1 MKRSLKYI
9 LLLFIL
15 TSPLLSLGQLWVEE
29 EKGELIELNNKHTK
43 NKRIISISEF
53 VEDLKLAAEQKK
65 DYLLENYAI
74 IYKEK
79 EDRKYVQ
86 KIDIIIESDAEIA
99 VINDNISFIKGSSV
113 TLSNCSFVLPFGFYA
128 LEIRNMNFWNLNLTN
143 LAFAKEFDLDSI
155 KVHGKLDIK
164 YNKETDYINYSNIG
178 IQNSNINSINVR
190 IADSLLSKKE
200 SLGFRKLE
208 SSNIKPHITTLYI
221 NNNRISNCEISNV
234 ESVRINEN
242 HIAYLNLSGKIE
254 SILIKDNQFYIDF
267 RNALMIRQISEYS
280 IFMTI
285 NSGLDVYSS
294 EIGKLNALNNN
305 SLIIENLT
313 NDSIIS
319 IIKRIKD
326 SINGKISNVISFN
339 EKYLFNKITENK
351 HFELLDQNII
361 ITKEQL
367 EILEKLNQENDSLRI
382 THTTCPMFEIRNSEF
397 EILKLNNDTVPI
409 FNITNN
415 NIKDELS
422 LYGLSIDSSFLF
434 YKNKLPLVERI
445 NIDKTSFDNLSFS
458 YNKKSY
464 YGNEDYS
471 KIKDIYKKNQYLSAL
486 DNLIMTHRQFINIL
500 DTQGKGAKK
509 IGILKLKDL
518 ETTKKMYDYYNDT
531 KTENWFNWKG
541 SIFLKWYSDHGTN
554 PFKALSY
561 CFWVVI
567 YFSLFYFIFY
577 NDWDKIDRKFLI
589 KRFNSA
595 MDYFTTE
602 KRIEDFYSTTH
613 DKEMTTFTEFKE
625 TLDKNKVHMP
635 SMLNSLAKPIYQISL
650 FRYKLLSFF
659 YKKAEFMAGRKWL
672 DLKKKDR
679 YLIGTLT
686 FFLTISYIIYLISI
700 RALNSLTL
708 SINAFS
714 TLGFGQ
720 IPVRGFTKYVA
731 IIEGFI
737 GWFLLSIFLVSIL
750 NQMMSV

>member
-1 MKRSLKYI
+1 MKRLIFI
-9 LLLFIL
+9 LLCLPFFLF
-15 TSPLLSLGQLWVEE
+15 SQ
-29 EKGELIELNNKHTK
+29 EKKIYTK
-43 NKRIISISEF
+43 TISITEF
-53 VEDLKLAAEQKK
+53 VKDLKLAAEQKK
-65 DYLLENYAI
+65 DYTLENCAI
-74 IYKEK
+74 IYNEKADKE
-79 EDRKYVQ
+79 YVHIQ
-86 KIDIIIESDAEIA
+86 NSKWHGTLKSAIINE
-99 VINDNISFIKGSSV
+99 NISFPKGSSV
-113 TLSNCSFVLPFGFYA
+113 TLSNCAFNPHGFGNLA
-128 LEIRNMNFWNLNLTN
+128 IKNIKFWNLYLININSFL
-143 LAFAKEFDLDSI
+143 ELDSI
-155 KVHGKLDIK
+155 NVRGKLDIK
-164 YNKETDYINYSNIG
+164 YGKKIDKVTCSIK
-178 IQNSNINSINVR
+178 NSNINSINYSL
-190 IADSLLSKKE
+190 ADSLYLNE
-200 SLGFRKLE
+200 DE
-208 SSNIKPHITTLYI
+208 NIHLLALDG
-221 NNNRISNCEISNV
+221 NRIKYCN
-234 ESVRINEN
+234 INSAGDITIGGN
-242 HIAYLNLSGKIE
+242 HIAYLSLSGEILFAGIE
-254 SILIKDNQFYIDF
+254 SNQFYIDF
-267 RNALMIRQISEYS
+267 SNTDNIHQESDHKININVLAGINIVGAKIRSLAVTKNKS
-280 IFMTI
+280 IKI
-285 NSGLDVYSS
+285 
-294 EIGKLNALNNN
+294 KQ
-305 SLIIENLT
+305 LT
-313 NDSIIS
+313 NDSLIS
-319 IIKRIKD
+319 IINRIKD
-326 SINGKISNVISFN
+326 SLNVQVRGYMMVLKNGNNGETYMFN
-339 EKYLFNKITENK
+339 ELIENK
-351 HFELLDQNII
+351 SMRHLEASNTLIL
-361 ITKEQL
+361 KEQL
-367 EILEKLNQENDSLRI
+367 DILEQLNEKNDSLQI
-382 THTTCPMFEIRNSEF
+382 IHTKSPEIIIQFSEF
-397 EILKLNNDTVPI
+397 ETLNVYTDTFSLI
-409 FNITNN
+409 SISSNT
-415 NIKDELS
+415 IKDEISLHSLS
-422 LYGLSIDSSFLF
+422 VDSSFF
-434 YKNKLPLVERI
+434 FDKNKLPDVERI
-445 NIDKTSFDNLSFS
+445 NIDKTSFDNLSFN
-458 YNKKSY
+458 YNNKSY
-464 YGNEDYS
+464 YGNEEFSDV
-471 KIKDIYKKNQYLSAL
+471 KDIYNNKKYLSGL
-486 DNLIMTHRQFINIL
+486 DKLIMIHRQFINIL

-625 TLDKNKVHMP
+625 TLENNKVHMP

-720 IPVRGFTKYVA
+720 IPVRGFTKYFA

-750 NQMMSV
+750 NQMMTV

>member
-1 MKRSLKYI
+1 MKRLIFI
-9 LLLFIL
+9 LLCLPFFLF
-15 TSPLLSLGQLWVEE
+15 SQ
-29 EKGELIELNNKHTK
+29 EKKIYTK
-43 NKRIISISEF
+43 TISITEF
-53 VEDLKLAAEQKK
+53 VKDLKLAAEQKK
-65 DYLLENYAI
+65 DYTLENCAI
-74 IYKEK
+74 IYNEKADKE
-79 EDRKYVQ
+79 YVHIQ
-86 KIDIIIESDAEIA
+86 NSKWHGTLKSAIINE
-99 VINDNISFIKGSSV
+99 NISFPKGSSV
-113 TLSNCSFVLPFGFYA
+113 TLSNCAFNPHGFVNLA
-128 LEIRNMNFWNLNLTN
+128 IKNIKFWNLYLININSFL
-143 LAFAKEFDLDSI
+143 ELDSI
-155 KVHGKLDIK
+155 NVRGKLDIK
-164 YNKETDYINYSNIG
+164 YGKKIDKVTCSIK
-178 IQNSNINSINVR
+178 NSNINSINYSL
-190 IADSLLSKKE
+190 ADSLYLKE
-200 SLGFRKLE
+200 DE
-208 SSNIKPHITTLYI
+208 NIHGLALTY
-221 NNNRISNCEISNV
+221 NRIKYCNINSAGDIS
-234 ESVRINEN
+234 IAGN
-242 HIAYLNLSGKIE
+242 HIAYLSLSGKILFAGIQ
-254 SILIKDNQFYIDF
+254 SNQFYIDF
-267 RNALMIRQISEYS
+267 RNTNNIHQKSDHKININVLAGINIVEAKIRDLAVTKNKS
-280 IFMTI
+280 IKI
-285 NSGLDVYSS
+285 
-294 EIGKLNALNNN
+294 KQ
-305 SLIIENLT
+305 LT
-313 NDSIIS
+313 NDSLIRIIN
-319 IIKRIKD
+319 RIKD
-326 SINGKISNVISFN
+326 SLNVKVRSYMMFSKNGNNGETYMFN
-339 EKYLFNKITENK
+339 ELIENK
-351 HFELLDQNII
+351 SMMHLEASNTLIL
-361 ITKEQL
+361 KEQL
-367 EILEKLNQENDSLRI
+367 DILEQLNEKNDSLQI
-382 THTTCPMFEIRNSEF
+382 IHTKSPEIIIQFSEF
-397 EILKLNNDTVPI
+397 ETLNVYTDTFSLI
-409 FNITNN
+409 SISSNT
-415 NIKDELS
+415 IKDEISLHSLS
-422 LYGLSIDSSFLF
+422 VDSSFFF
-434 YKNKLPLVERI
+434 YKNKLPDVERI
-445 NIDKTSFDNLSFS
+445 NIDKTSFDNLSFN
-458 YNKKSY
+458 YNNKSY
-464 YGNEDYS
+464 YGNEEFSDV
-471 KIKDIYKKNQYLSAL
+471 KDIYNNKKYLSGL
-486 DNLIMTHRQFINIL
+486 DKLIMIHRQFINIL

-625 TLDKNKVHMP
+625 TLENNKVHMP

-720 IPVRGFTKYVA
+720 IPVRGFTKYFA

>member
-15 TSPLLSLGQLWVEE
+15 TSPLLSLGQLWDEK
-29 EKGELIELNNKHTK
+29 EKGELIEFNNKHTK

-86 KIDIIIESDAEIA
+86 KIEMPFRIDAENA

-113 TLSNCSFVLPFGFYA
+113 TISNCSIVLPYGIYG
-128 LEIRNMNFWNLNLTN
+128 LQIRNMNFWNLNLTN
-143 LAFAKEFDLDSI
+143 LAFGISVGLDSI

-190 IADSLLSKKE
+190 IADSLLSKK
-200 SLGFRKLE
+200 SFY
-208 SSNIKPHITTLYI
+208 IK
-221 NNNRISNCEISNV
+221 NNRISNCEISNV
-234 ESVRINEN
+234 KSFVGIIEN

-267 RNALMIRQISEYS
+267 RNALRIRQISEYS

-294 EIGKLNALNNN
+294 EIGKLNAFNNN

-326 SINGKISNVISFN
+326 SINGKISNFISSN

-351 HFELLDQNII
+351 YFELLDQNII

-422 LYGLSIDSSFLF
+422 LYSLSVDSSFLF
-434 YKNKLPLVERI
+434 NKNKLPLVERI

-458 YNKKSY
+458 YNKKTY

-471 KIKDIYKKNQYLSAL
+471 KVKDIYKKNRYLSAL

-509 IGILKLKDL
+509 EGILKLKDL
-518 ETTKKMYDYYNDT
+518 ETTKKMYNYYQDPT
-531 KTENWFNWKG
+531 TENWFNWKG
-541 SIFLKWYSDHGTN
+541 SIFLKWYFDYGTN

-561 CFWVVI
+561 CFWVMI

-625 TLDKNKVHMP
+625 TIDKNKVHMP

-700 RALNSLTL
+700 RALNSITL

-750 NQMMSV
+750 NQMMNI

>member
-1 MKRSLKYI
+1 MKRLIFI
-9 LLLFIL
+9 LLCLPFFLF
-15 TSPLLSLGQLWVEE
+15 SQ
-29 EKGELIELNNKHTK
+29 EKKIYTK
-43 NKRIISISEF
+43 TISITEF
-53 VEDLKLAAEQKK
+53 VKDLKLAAEQKK
-65 DYLLENYAI
+65 DYTLENCAI
-74 IYKEK
+74 IYNEKADKE
-79 EDRKYVQ
+79 YVHIQ
-86 KIDIIIESDAEIA
+86 NSRWHGTLKSAIINE
-99 VINDNISFIKGSSV
+99 NISFPKGSSV
-113 TLSNCSFVLPFGFYA
+113 TLSNCAFNPHGFGH
-128 LEIRNMNFWNLNLTN
+128 LVIKNIKFWNLYLININSVL
-143 LAFAKEFDLDSI
+143 ELDSI
-155 KVHGKLDIK
+155 NVRGELDIK
-164 YNKETDYINYSNIG
+164 YSKKIDRVTCSIK
-178 IQNSNINSINVR
+178 NSNINSINYSL
-190 IADSLLSKKE
+190 ADSLNLKE
-200 SLGFRKLE
+200 ERENVHWLRLDGNKIKYC
-208 SSNIKPHITTLYI
+208 NINSAGDITI
-221 NNNRISNCEISNV
+221 V
-234 ESVRINEN
+234 GN
-242 HIAYLNLSGKIE
+242 HIAYLSLSGEIC
-254 SILIKDNQFYIDF
+254 SAGIQSNQFYIDF
-267 RNALMIRQISEYS
+267 RNTDNIHQESDHKININVLAGIKIVEAKIGNLVVTKNKS
-280 IFMTI
+280 IKI
-285 NSGLDVYSS
+285 
-294 EIGKLNALNNN
+294 KQ
-305 SLIIENLT
+305 LT
-313 NDSIIS
+313 NDSLIRIIN
-319 IIKRIKD
+319 RIKD
-326 SINGKISNVISFN
+326 SLNVQVRGYMMVLKNGNNGETYMFN
-339 EKYLFNKITENK
+339 ELIENISMMRL
-351 HFELLDQNII
+351 EASNTLIL
-361 ITKEQL
+361 KEQL
-367 EILEKLNQENDSLRI
+367 DILEQLNEKNDSLQI
-382 THTTCPMFEIRNSEF
+382 IHTKSPEIIIQFSEF
-397 EILKLNNDTVPI
+397 ETLNVYTDTFSLI
-409 FNITNN
+409 SISSNT
-415 NIKDELS
+415 IKDEISLHSLS
-422 LYGLSIDSSFLF
+422 VDSSFF
-434 YKNKLPLVERI
+434 FDKNKLPDVERI
-445 NIDKTSFDNLSFS
+445 NIDKTSFDNLSFN
-458 YNKKSY
+458 YNNKSY
-464 YGNEDYS
+464 YGNEEFSDV
-471 KIKDIYKKNQYLSAL
+471 KDIYNNKKYLSGL
-486 DNLIMTHRQFINIL
+486 DKLIMIHRQFINIL

-635 SMLNSLAKPIYQISL
+635 SMLVSLAKPIYQISL
-650 FRYKLLSFF
+650 LRYKLLSFS

>member
-1 MKRSLKYI
+1 MKRLIFI
-9 LLLFIL
+9 LLCLPFFLF
-15 TSPLLSLGQLWVEE
+15 SQ
-29 EKGELIELNNKHTK
+29 EKKIYTK
-43 NKRIISISEF
+43 TISITEF
-53 VEDLKLAAEQKK
+53 VKDLKLAAEQKK
-65 DYLLENYAI
+65 DYTLENCAI
-74 IYKEK
+74 IYNEKADKE
-79 EDRKYVQ
+79 YVHIQ
-86 KIDIIIESDAEIA
+86 NSRWHGTLKSAIINE
-99 VINDNISFIKGSSV
+99 NISFPKGSSV
-113 TLSNCSFVLPFGFYA
+113 TLSNCAFNPHGFGH
-128 LEIRNMNFWNLNLTN
+128 LVIKNIKFWNLYLININSVL
-143 LAFAKEFDLDSI
+143 ELDSI
-155 KVHGKLDIK
+155 NVRGELDIK
-164 YNKETDYINYSNIG
+164 YSKKIDRVTCSIK
-178 IQNSNINSINVR
+178 NSNINSINYSL
-190 IADSLLSKKE
+190 ADSLNLKE
-200 SLGFRKLE
+200 ERENVHWLRLDGNKIKYC
-208 SSNIKPHITTLYI
+208 NINSAGDITI
-221 NNNRISNCEISNV
+221 V
-234 ESVRINEN
+234 GN
-242 HIAYLNLSGKIE
+242 HIAYLSLSGEIC
-254 SILIKDNQFYIDF
+254 SAGIQSNQFYIDF
-267 RNALMIRQISEYS
+267 RNTDNIHQESDHKININVLAGIKIVEAKIGNLVVTKNKS
-280 IFMTI
+280 IKI
-285 NSGLDVYSS
+285 
-294 EIGKLNALNNN
+294 KQ
-305 SLIIENLT
+305 LT
-313 NDSIIS
+313 NDSLIRIIN
-319 IIKRIKD
+319 RIKD
-326 SINGKISNVISFN
+326 SLNVQVRGYMMVLKNGNNGETYMFN
-339 EKYLFNKITENK
+339 ELIENISMMRL
-351 HFELLDQNII
+351 EASNTLIL
-361 ITKEQL
+361 KEQL
-367 EILEKLNQENDSLRI
+367 DILEQLNEKNDSLQI
-382 THTTCPMFEIRNSEF
+382 IHTKSPEIIIQFSEF
-397 EILKLNNDTVPI
+397 ETLNVYTDTFSLI
-409 FNITNN
+409 SISSNT
-415 NIKDELS
+415 IKDEISLHSLS
-422 LYGLSIDSSFLF
+422 VDSSFF
-434 YKNKLPLVERI
+434 FDKNKLPDVERI
-445 NIDKTSFDNLSFS
+445 NIDKTSFDNLSFN
-458 YNKKSY
+458 YNNKSY
-464 YGNEDYS
+464 YGNEEFSDV
-471 KIKDIYKKNQYLSAL
+471 KDIYNNKKYLSGL
-486 DNLIMTHRQFINIL
+486 DKLIMIHRQFINIL

-595 MDYFTTE
+595 MDYFSTE

-635 SMLNSLAKPIYQISL
+635 SMLVSLAKPIYQISL
-650 FRYKLLSFF
+650 LRYKLLSFS

-700 RALNSLTL
+700 RALNSITL

>member
-1 MKRSLKYI
+1 MKRLIFI
-9 LLLFIL
+9 LLCLPFFLF
-15 TSPLLSLGQLWVEE
+15 SQ
-29 EKGELIELNNKHTK
+29 EKKIYTK
-43 NKRIISISEF
+43 TISITEF
-53 VEDLKLAAEQKK
+53 VKDLKLAAEQKK
-65 DYLLENYAI
+65 DYTLENCAI
-74 IYKEK
+74 IYNEKADKE
-79 EDRKYVQ
+79 YVHIQ
-86 KIDIIIESDAEIA
+86 NSRWHGTLKSAIINE
-99 VINDNISFIKGSSV
+99 NISFPKGSSV
-113 TLSNCSFVLPFGFYA
+113 TLSNCAFNPHGFGGLA
-128 LEIRNMNFWNLNLTN
+128 IKNIKFWNLYLININSFL
-143 LAFAKEFDLDSI
+143 ELDSI
-155 KVHGKLDIK
+155 NVRGELDIK
-164 YNKETDYINYSNIG
+164 YSKKIDRVTCSIK
-178 IQNSNINSINVR
+178 NSNINSINYSL
-190 IADSLLSKKE
+190 ADSLYSKE
-200 SLGFRKLE
+200 DE
-208 SSNIKPHITTLYI
+208 NIHWLVLDG
-221 NNNRISNCEISNV
+221 NRIKYCN
-234 ESVRINEN
+234 INSAGDINIGGN
-242 HIAYLNLSGKIE
+242 HIAYLSLRGE
-254 SILIKDNQFYIDF
+254 ILFAEIQSNQFYIDF
-267 RNALMIRQISEYS
+267 RNTDNIHQESDHKININVLAGIKIVDAKIRYLAVTKNKS
-280 IFMTI
+280 IKI
-285 NSGLDVYSS
+285 
-294 EIGKLNALNNN
+294 KQ
-305 SLIIENLT
+305 LT
-313 NDSIIS
+313 NDSLIRIIN
-319 IIKRIKD
+319 RIKD
-326 SINGKISNVISFN
+326 SLNVQVRGYMMVLKNGNNGETYMFN
-339 EKYLFNKITENK
+339 ELIENK
-351 HFELLDQNII
+351 SMMHLEASNTLIL
-361 ITKEQL
+361 KEQL
-367 EILEKLNQENDSLRI
+367 DILEQLNEKNDSLQI
-382 THTTCPMFEIRNSEF
+382 IHTKSPEIIIQFSEF
-397 EILKLNNDTVPI
+397 ETLNVYTDTFSLI
-409 FNITNN
+409 SISSNT
-415 NIKDELS
+415 IKDEISLHSLS
-422 LYGLSIDSSFLF
+422 VDSSFF
-434 YKNKLPLVERI
+434 FDKNKLPDVERI
-445 NIDKTSFDNLSFS
+445 NIDKTSFDNLSFN
-458 YNKKSY
+458 YNNKSY
-464 YGNEDYS
+464 YGNEEFSDV
-471 KIKDIYKKNQYLSAL
+471 KDIYNNKKYLSGL
-486 DNLIMTHRQFINIL
+486 DKLIMIHRQFINIL

-625 TLDKNKVHMP
+625 TLEKNKVHMP

-659 YKKAEFMAGRKWL
+659 YKKAEFMEGRKWL

-750 NQMMSV
+750 NQMMNI